1 MPESGGHMQ
10 KTAAKHLI
18 FRLLWASACLVSGAG
33 LASCTKVAK
42 ADAEPAAPEVF
53 SVTTPVVMDVPA
65 DRHYVASV
73 QNASHIELCARVEGF
88 IEKVAVD
95 EGQHVSKGQLI
106 FSLGRQAF
114 EMSLR
119 RAHAKLKSARA
130 DFRMAEIELANTSTL
145 LEKKIIAKVD
155 MELAQAKADA
165 SASAVEEAAT
175 DVAEAERQLSL
186 TEVRAPFDGIINRL
200 PKKAGSMVSVG
211 DVLTTLSS
219 DGDVFVYFNVSE
231 QEYLEI
237 SSRPD
242 YAAENGLSLELAD
255 GRAYPSRGRIE
266 TLDAVIDKTMGTIAF
281 RGRFPN
287 PDHILR
293 HGASCKVTVHHML
306 RRVVVIPQKCTFE
319 VQHRL
324 CVYRVGQGN
333 RLQLNE
339 VQPMLRLPGHFVIGS
354 GLGGQ
359 DHILFEGIQLVHEGQ
374 VIEPQN
380 RAWDASAPL

>member
-1 MPESGGHMQ
+1 MH
-10 KTAAKHLI
+10 KIVAKHLI
-18 FRLLWASACLVSGAG
+18 LRLLWASACLISGASSV
-33 LASCTKVAK
+33 SCSKVAK
-42 ADAEPAAPEVF
+42 AAAEPTSPEVF

-73 QNASHIELCARVEGF
+73 QNTSHIELCARVEGF

-106 FSLGRQAF
+106 FALGRQAF

-119 RAHAKLKSARA
+119 RAHARLKSARA
-130 DFRMAEIELANTSTL
+130 DLRMAEIELANTQTL

-155 MELAQAKADA
+155 MDLAQAKADA
-165 SASAVEEAAT
+165 AAAAVEEAAT
-175 DVAEAERQLSL
+175 DVAEAERLLTL

-200 PKKAGSMVSVG
+200 SKKAGSMVNVG

-242 YAAENGLSLELAD
+242 YAAADGLSLELAD
-255 GRAYPSRGRIE
+255 GRAYPCRGRIE

-287 PDHILR
+287 PDHVLR
-293 HGASCKVTVHHML
+293 HGASCKVTVHNTLKH
-306 RRVVVIPQKCTFE
+306 VVVIPQKCTFE

-324 CVYRVGQGN
+324 CVYRLGQGN
-333 RLQLNE
+333 KLQMEE
-339 VQPMLRLPGHFVIGS
+339 VQPILRLPNHFVIGQ
-354 GLGGQ
+354 GLGEQ

-380 RAWDASAPL
+380 RAWDAPAPL